1 MAAGPLGTSVMVPG
15 NDNAA
20 YGLKMKG
27 MMLGSASDRFR
38 AANKQIANLVQKMG
52 LPDEVKTCGQVS
64 ARLRL
69 CAAAHAAKVQFESS
83 WWSHVISLRACQTS
97 SMIAAS

>member
-52 LPDEVKTCGQVS
+52 LPDEVKTSGQVS
-64 ARLRL
+64 ARQLLTKSNSIGVVMVAIPDFPKEHVRL
-69 CAAAHAAKVQFESS
+69 AQ
-83 WWSHVISLRACQTS
+83 
-97 SMIAAS
+97 